1 MSKAKMEK
9 LNNICRVLK
18 VNFETKQVER
28 ITEIKT
34 TFHLG
39 YDEYNIK
46 EIDNNGKVQEFYYI
60 ESVSEVA

>member
-1 MSKAKMEK
+1 MNEVKMEK
-9 LNNICRVLK
+9 LNNVCRVLE

-46 EIDNNGKVQEFYYI
+46 EIDNNGKEFYYM
-60 ESVSEVA
+60 EEVA

>member
-1 MSKAKMEK
+1 MNEVKM
-9 LNNICRVLK
+9 NNQINICRVLE

-34 TFHLG
+34 TFHLS

-46 EIDNNGKVQEFYYI
+46 EIDSNGKVQEFYYMEEI
-60 ESVSEVA
+60 A

>member
-1 MSKAKMEK
+1 MNEVKMEK
-9 LNNICRVLK
+9 LNNVCRVLE

-46 EIDNNGKVQEFYYI
+46 EIDNNGKVQEFYYM
-60 ESVSEVA
+60 EEVA